1 MKQLALGLGP
11 APAPRL
17 DNFVT
22 GPNAATLHLLADGPR
37 PGAPIYLWGP
47 AGVGKSHLLRA
58 HAHAMQ
64 ERGVGVAFFDAERP
78 LPWVA
83 DEACTLVVLDACEAF
98 DAERQHAAFALFVE
112 PVAVLA
118 AGRLPPVDLP
128 VREDL
133 RTRLGWGLVCQLH
146 PPAEAEVRVALKAE
160 AARRGMGLG
169 DDVLAFLLARFE
181 RDLGSLMRWLV
192 ALDAYSVQEQRAV
205 TVPLI
210 KRLLI
215 EQGLPATLDLFG
227 PVPQPDRD
235 PDPDPPIDR
244 PTP

>member
-1 MKQLALGLGP
+1 MKQLALGIGP
-11 APAPRL
+11 TPAPRR
-17 DNFVT
+17 DNYVV
-22 GPNAATLHLLADGPR
+22 GPNAATLRALDEGPR

-58 HAHAMQ
+58 QAHAA
-64 ERGVGVAFFDAERP
+64 ESAGTPVAAFDAQTP
-78 LPWVA
+78 LPWAA
-83 DEACTLVVLDACEAF
+83 DDGCGLVVLDGCEAY
-98 DAERQHAAFALFVE
+98 DAARQHAAFALFVQ

-146 PPAEAEVRVALKAE
+146 PPTESDVRLALKREAERRDMALPDE
-160 AARRGMGLG
+160 VLG
-169 DDVLAFLLARFE
+169 FLLARFE

-205 TVPLI
+205 TVPLV
-210 KRLLI
+210 KRLLA
-215 EQGLPATLDLFG
+215 EQGVPVELDLFS
-227 PVPQPDRD
+227 PAAPSHPAPSQA
-235 PDPDPPIDR
+235 
-244 PTP
+244 